1 MSHKILITDDAIII
15 REMIKDTVTAAGWT
29 VVGQASNGKMAVDL
43 YREHRPD
50 VMTLDMVMPE
60 YDGLYALREIMALD
74 PQAKV
79 LVVSALDQSKILK
92 EAFVLG
98 ATDFIIKPF
107 KQQALLEALERLV
120 SAVPQTA

>member
-15 REMIKDTVTAAGWT
+15 REMIKDTVTTAGWT

-60 YDGLYALREIMALD
+60 YDGLYALREIMAID

-120 SAVPQTA
+120 GAVPQTA